1 MLGLKDGLTVT
12 ILICVKICFLGAG
25 LPWELGISE
34 THQTLTLNN
43 LRSRVVLQADGQV
56 GRKSQKMLNSKHII
70 SSHHDEIVLFP

>member
-1 MLGLKDGLTVT
+1 MT
-12 ILICVKICFLGAG
+12 IENRKTHLICLQICFLGAG

-56 GRKSQKMLNSKHII
+56 RRKSQKWRDYPNLKRMI
-70 SSHHDEIVLFP
+70 SPHYDYS